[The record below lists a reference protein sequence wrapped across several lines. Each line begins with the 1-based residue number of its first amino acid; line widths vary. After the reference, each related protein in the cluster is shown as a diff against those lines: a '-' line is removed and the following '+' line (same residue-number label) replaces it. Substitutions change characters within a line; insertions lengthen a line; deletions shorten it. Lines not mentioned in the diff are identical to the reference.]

1 MELSKLIA
9 DEVHKGAQ
17 DTKDFRQVVSKY
29 KNHIW
34 AMDLVDMSR
43 SDFPKL
49 NNGIKFLLTCM
60 DIYTRYAWVI
70 PMKDKSGPETANAI
84 MSIIN
89 KTKQNPDY
97 IYCDQGKE
105 FYNSNVEALRQK
117 YNIGIYST
125 LGKNKA
131 SIIERFNRTFKSL
144 MYKKFTENQNHRYL
158 NLLDSLI
165 NTYNNKIHK
174 SLNGLTPN
182 SVYTNNIILDNKI
195 NYENLSKPKF
205 KLGDLVRTTYKK
217 NVFDKGYLANWTY
230 ELFKIAKVIKSN
242 PITYK
247 LKDLQG
253 ELLKELFYE
262 NELKKSK
269 QNPDEALVEKEI
281 KKDKNGTLV
290 KWLGYPDKFNSY
302 INNDDVLIKYKK

>member
-1 MELSKLIA
+1 MELTKLIA
-9 DEVHKGAQ
+9 DEVHQTAQ
-17 DTKDFRQVVSKY
+17 KNKEFRQVHAKY

-34 AMDLVDMSR
+34 TMDLVDMSR
-43 SDFPKL
+43 NDFPKS
-49 NNGIKFLLTCM
+49 NNGYKYLLTCM

-70 PMKDKSGPETANAI
+70 PIKDKSAIETARAI
-84 MSIIN
+84 QNIIN
-89 KTKQNPDY
+89 LTKQHPDY

-105 FYNSNVEALRQK
+105 FYNKDVEQIRNK

-131 SIIERFNRTFKSL
+131 SMIERFNRTFKSL
-144 MYKKFTENQNHRYL
+144 MYKKFTENQNHNYI
-158 NLLDSLI
+158 NFLDDLI
-165 NTYNNKIHK
+165 NIYNNNIHK

-182 SVYTNNIILDNKI
+182 AVYNNKIILDNKI
-195 NYENLSKPKF
+195 NYDKLPKAKF
-205 KLGDLVRTTYKK
+205 KIGDLVRTTYKK
-217 NVFDKGYLANWTY
+217 NVFDKGYLPKWTF
-230 ELFKIAKVIKSN
+230 ELFKIAKIIKSN

-253 ELLKELFYE
+253 EYLKELFYE

-281 KKDKNGTLV
+281 KKDKKGTLV

-302 INNDDVLIKYKK
+302 IQNNDIIKKFK